1 MAMATA
7 TVMATEA
14 DCVDWRARRLPHP
27 LSGILARPVAASA
40 PARLVWRVL
49 TVALGCFG
57 LAASAHAEWR
67 FASSAGISETFTSD
81 VSAGVNG
88 NSDFVTAVNG
98 ALAIS
103 GTGARV
109 HLNGTIG
116 GSVYFYANESQN
128 NSFAPSVALSGN
140 VEAIEHFLF
149 VDAQAYVSQTF
160 LSPFGPQPGNA
171 VNTTANRYTSQTYS
185 ISPYIRGAIPGTKM
199 TYNVRDDN
207 IWTLSNT
214 YGNSSLAVPGTY
226 FNQLYGSIGTP
237 VAPWGWTAE
246 YTRSQYEPSQ
256 RDTVGSYTI
265 QVARGIAIYQYD
277 PQLQVSA
284 RGGYEKDQFPL
295 TGSQSVIYGVGLQ
308 WLPSDRTQ
316 ATGFWEHRFFGA
328 SYSAQISHRL
338 PRTALAANF
347 FRGITSYPQNALS
360 IPVGANVATFVDA
373 AFATRIPD
381 PAERALAVQQFVAQ
395 AGLPA
400 TLATPVNIFA
410 TTVQLQTGGS
420 ASAVLIGVRNSL
432 AFNVF
437 YTKTEAIS
445 GKGTVLPPAL
455 QFGQDTTQAGGG
467 VSFSHRLSGMT
478 SLTASATYSTTRSN
492 TTTGAFA
499 NARSNNGYLN
509 LGLST
514 QLGPR
519 TTGSFGANY
528 TRYLPN
534 GDIAFQ
540 STSSYSISAA
550 VNHNF

>member
-1 MAMATA
+1 
-7 TVMATEA
+7 
-14 DCVDWRARRLPHP
+14 
-27 LSGILARPVAASA
+27 
-40 PARLVWRVL
+40 
-49 TVALGCFG
+49 
-57 LAASAHAEWR
+57 
-67 FASSAGISETFTSD
+67 
-81 VSAGVNG
+81 
-88 NSDFVTAVNG
+88 
-98 ALAIS
+98 
-103 GTGARV
+103 
-109 HLNGTIG
+109 
-116 GSVYFYANESQN
+116 
-128 NSFAPSVALSGN
+128 
-140 VEAIEHFLF
+140 
-149 VDAQAYVSQTF
+149 
-160 LSPFGPQPGNA
+160 
-171 VNTTANRYTSQTYS
+171 
-185 ISPYIRGAIPGTKM
+185 
-199 TYNVRDDN
+199 
-207 IWTLSNT
+207 
-214 YGNSSLAVPGTY
+214 
-226 FNQLYGSIGTP
+226 
-237 VAPWGWTAE
+237 
-246 YTRSQYEPSQ
+246 
-256 RDTVGSYTI
+256 
-265 QVARGIAIYQYD
+265 
-277 PQLQVSA
+277 
-284 RGGYEKDQFPL
+284 
-295 TGSQSVIYGVGLQ
+295 
-308 WLPSDRTQ
+308 LPSDRTQ

-519 TTGSFGANY
+519 TTGSYGANY